1 MYNMK
6 CPKCNSSES
15 VLKIIYGYPGPE
27 MQLDYYEGKIRLGG
41 CEMSE
46 TNPDYHCGS
55 CKYEWQR
62 GKRNQGFFVV
72 D

>member
-1 MYNMK
+1 MK
-6 CPKCNSSES
+6 CPNCNSSES
-15 VLKIIYGYPGPE
+15 VLKIIYGHPGPE

-46 TNPDYHCGS
+46 SNPDYHCGS

>member
-1 MYNMK
+1 M
-6 CPKCNSSES
+6 
-15 VLKIIYGYPGPE
+15 YGYPGPE

-62 GKRNQGFFVV
+62 GKRNKGFFVK

>member
-1 MYNMK
+1 MK

-15 VLKIIYGYPGPE
+15 VLKIIYVYPGSE
-27 MQLDYYEGKIRLGG
+27 MQLDYYAGKIRSGG

-46 TNPDYHCGS
+46 TNPDYHCGN

-62 GKRNQGFFVV
+62 GKRNQGFFVKE
-72 D
+72 